1 MARKRKEV
9 PRADKAAAPGP
20 EEQARLAQEV
30 EADTARWRASPER
43 GREVARRLKAY
54 EKQIA
59 TEELIR
65 LVEGR
70 LAALKEAQ
78 RRQRALE
85 RSPFDLANAP
95 SGKNRR
101 ITVDLVA
108 GEYEAF
114 LAACR
119 AAGLSF
125 RRGLHV
131 VMRTF
136 VEHHGLPAPCLPAG
150 RGRQGPPPGTREEG

>member
-1 MARKRKEV
+1 MVRKRKEV
-9 PRADKAAAPGP
+9 PRADKAAAADAAEPSR
-20 EEQARLAQEV
+20 EEQERLAREV

-43 GREVARRLKAY
+43 QREVAQRLKAY
-54 EKQIA
+54 AAQIA

-65 LVEGR
+65 LVEAR
-70 LAALKEAQ
+70 LGVLKEAQ
-78 RRQRALE
+78 RRQRALQA
-85 RSPFDLANAP
+85 SPFDLAYAP

-101 ITVDLVA
+101 ISVDLVA

-119 AAGLSF
+119 AQGLSF
-125 RRGLHV
+125 RRALHV

-136 VEHHGLPAPCLPAG
+136 VEHHG
-150 RGRQGPPPGTREEG
+150 PPPGPREEG

>member
-1 MARKRKEV
+1 MSEATRPSR
-9 PRADKAAAPGP
+9 

-30 EADTARWRASPER
+30 EADTARWRASPELK
-43 GREVARRLKAY
+43 REVARRLKAY
-54 EKQIA
+54 EAQIA

-65 LVEGR
+65 LVETR

-78 RRQRALE
+78 RRHRALQA
-85 RSPFDLANAP
+85 SPFDLAYAP

-125 RRGLHV
+125 RRALHV

-136 VEHHGLPAPCLPAG
+136 VEHHG
-150 RGRQGPPPGTREEG
+150 QPPGTGEEG